1 MSSFRSHGSRWIPM
15 LRITDEI
22 QIDESELKWDFV
34 RASGPGGQ
42 HVNKV
47 STAVILRFNAAA
59 SPAIDQQVENRLRRI
74 AGRRMT
80 ADGQLIIKASRYR
93 SQSQNRQDAV
103 ERLQQLIRQAAAKP
117 KSRRKTRP
125 TRSSVER
132 RLAGK
137 QRRSKIK
144 NLRGRVRSE

>member
-1 MSSFRSHGSRWIPM
+1 M

>member
-1 MSSFRSHGSRWIPM
+1 MF
-15 LRITDEI
+15 RITDDI
-22 QIDESELKWDFV
+22 QIDENELQWHFV

-47 STAVILRFNAAA
+47 STAVILRFNAVA
-59 SPAIDQQVENRLRRI
+59 SPAIDKRIEKRLRQI

-80 ADGQLIIKASRYR
+80 ADGQLIIRASRFR
-93 SQSQNRQDAV
+93 SQSQNRQDAI
-103 ERLQQLIRQAAAKP
+103 ERLRHLIRRAAARP
-117 KSRRKTRP
+117 KHRRKTRP

-144 NLRGRVRSE
+144 NLRGRVRPE

>member
-1 MSSFRSHGSRWIPM
+1 MF
-15 LRITDEI
+15 RITDDI
-22 QIDESELKWDFV
+22 QIDENELQWHFV

-59 SPAIDQQVENRLRRI
+59 SPAIDKRIEKRLRQI

-80 ADGQLIIKASRYR
+80 ADGQLIIRASRFR
-93 SQSQNRQDAV
+93 SQSQNRQDAI
-103 ERLQQLIRQAAAKP
+103 ERLRHLIRRAAARP
-117 KSRRKTRP
+117 KQRRKTRP

-144 NLRGRVRSE
+144 NLRGRVRPE